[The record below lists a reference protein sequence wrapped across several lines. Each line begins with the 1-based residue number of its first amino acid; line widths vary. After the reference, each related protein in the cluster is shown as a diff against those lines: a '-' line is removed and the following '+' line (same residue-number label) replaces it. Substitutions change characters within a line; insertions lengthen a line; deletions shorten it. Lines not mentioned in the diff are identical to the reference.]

1 MSLTTIWERSYTEK
15 NGWRR
20 LFFISTKR
28 LELNANYFFVHNNI
42 GIDYLYH
49 EKFEDAETW
58 FAKALAVN
66 PRFAE
71 GHQKMAATKF
81 KLGKVKEALEH
92 YGLAV
97 EIDPQNKTVH
107 NDFGC
112 VTHGDRTA
120 WQGGSLLSAMH
131 CGSILIMPMQTT
143 TLELHIYISGQTE
156 NAARHFEKA
165 LATRPEY
172 AQEQQKLKETLV
184 SKAE

>member
-1 MSLTTIWERSYTEK
+1 MRNLK
-15 NGWRR
+15 MP
-20 LFFISTKR
+20 KR
-28 LELNANYFFVHNNI
+28 GLPKHSP
-42 GIDYLYH
+42 
-49 EKFEDAETW
+49 
-58 FAKALAVN
+58 VN

-112 VTHGDRTA
+112 GTHGDRTT

-143 TLELHIYISGQTE
+143 TLELHIYTSGKPKMQ
-156 NAARHFEKA
+156 RSILK
-165 LATRPEY
+165 RPW
-172 AQEQQKLKETLV
+172 QPNRNTLKN
-184 SKAE
+184 SRN